1 MYCQSP
7 TIVNIG
13 AVFTFNSIIGR
24 VAMVYGGGSATPKR
38 QKKKIKK
45 KRKEKKVGVCPLGM
59 AELPPLAMT
68 ILPLGGG

>member
-1 MYCQSP
+1 VVLPLIILVWVFLTSSMYCQSP

-45 KRKEKKVGVCPLGM
+45 KCNV
-59 AELPPLAMT
+59 LAT
-68 ILPLGGG
+68 PRLT